1 MQRYEHFEI
10 YANAGTKFIKIL
22 KIIYLDY
29 YPSRNFSWKNSHF
42 PEKIDR
48 RHICSQSSQSS
59 QIIK

>member
-1 MQRYEHFEI
+1 MK
-10 YANAGTKFIKIL
+10 NK
-22 KIIYLDY
+22 KIILLFVILLIIIFVVGFFSIIILVRY
-29 YPSRNFSWKNSHF
+29 FSWKNRHF